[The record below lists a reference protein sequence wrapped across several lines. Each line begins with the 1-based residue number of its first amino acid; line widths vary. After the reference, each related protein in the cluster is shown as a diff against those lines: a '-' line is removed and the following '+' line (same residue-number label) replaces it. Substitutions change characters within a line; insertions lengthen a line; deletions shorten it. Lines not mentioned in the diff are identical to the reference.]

1 MSYLRRIR
9 VVALVLLG
17 LLLVPTGELESQLR
31 IIRQEK
37 PTPKKTAVN
46 QFYASVGVGFLNIDR
61 GIGVAL
67 PLGLTASLGPYRLLA
82 SARLLDI
89 GLLEG
94 SDRDQRYY
102 HPYFGSSLCAD
113 SQTGYSVPNYYCS
126 GGTDGLLS
134 AAADLSYVLLDEVW
148 IGDQPGKLF
157 VGLGHRF
164 AQPQTF
170 YGTIGL
176 YFDSRSRDAGGV
188 KLAIGR
194 DYVNMG
200 LVWGWNLNRIF
211 RRR

>member
-1 MSYLRRIR
+1 MLSMRCGYTAGL
-9 VVALVLLG
+9 ALLLG
-17 LLLVPTGELESQLR
+17 LLVAPAGESQVAIWPETPPPPR
-31 IIRQEK
+31 K
-37 PTPKKTAVN
+37 PPVN
-46 QFYASVGVGFLNIDR
+46 RFYASVGVGILNIDR
-61 GIGVAL
+61 GVGVDL
-67 PLGLTASLGPYRLLA
+67 PLGFTAALGQYRLLA
-82 SARLLDI
+82 TARLLDI

-94 SDRDQRYY
+94 NDRDPRYY

-113 SQTGYSVPNYYCS
+113 SQSGRSVPNYYCS

-134 AAADLSYVLLDEVW
+134 SAVDLSYVLLDEVW

-157 VGLGHRF
+157 AGLGHRF
-164 AQPQTF
+164 SRPQTF

-176 YFDSRSRDAGGV
+176 YFDSRSRDAGGI

-200 LVWGWNLNRIF
+200 IVWGWDLARIF